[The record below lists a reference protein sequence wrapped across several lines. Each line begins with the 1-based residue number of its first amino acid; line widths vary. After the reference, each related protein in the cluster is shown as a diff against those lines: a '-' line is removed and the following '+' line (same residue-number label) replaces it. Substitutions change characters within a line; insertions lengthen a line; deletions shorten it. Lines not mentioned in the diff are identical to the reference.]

1 MEIEDCVERR
11 YWCGIRSSSD
21 SSECKDPDFFPVENG
36 GITYNYRKNYR
47 TQDLFRFSK
56 HVIVENCSQFLN
68 LEKTL

>member
-47 TQDLFRFSK
+47 KTANTPRIFPDFQST
-56 HVIVENCSQFLN
+56 VYCCEIVLN
-68 LEKTL
+68 S